1 MNFCLT
7 FRKASSELPGVDVGR
22 PEQQVTEAGSQ
33 WGRCV
38 SPGVGAEA
46 GRQWCRSVSAGV
58 EALGRSTVSGWRYW
72 NQPNHVLFFFR
83 EKVVAAV
90 REGKRSE

>member
-1 MNFCLT
+1 MKFYLT
-7 FRKASSELPGVDVGR
+7 FQKASSELPRVDVGR
-22 PEQQVTEAGSQ
+22 PEQQVTEAGRQ

-38 SPGVGAEA
+38 SP
-46 GRQWCRSVSAGV
+46 GV

-72 NQPNHVLFFFR
+72 NQPKHILFFFR

-90 REGKRSE
+90 RE

>member
-1 MNFCLT
+1 MNFYLT
-7 FRKASSELPGVDVGR
+7 FWKASSELPGVDVGR

-33 WGRCV
+33 CV

-46 GRQWCRSVSAGV
+46 GRQWCRSVSPGV

-72 NQPNHVLFFFR
+72 NQPNHVLFFR

>member
-1 MNFCLT
+1 MKFYLT
-7 FRKASSELPGVDVGR
+7 FQKASSELPRVDVGR
-22 PEQQVTEAGSQ
+22 PEQQATEAGRQ

-38 SPGVGAEA
+38 SP
-46 GRQWCRSVSAGV
+46 GV

-72 NQPNHVLFFFR
+72 NQPKHILFFFR

-90 REGKRSE
+90 RE